1 MKNRFIILYF
11 SLLLFLSSCNFSYE
25 PINQSSPP
33 TVDYNNKAIVISI
46 PKKIN
51 TAKYISIYRLDI
63 TEKASEN
70 KEENIQ
76 KILNILYC

>member
-33 TVDYNNKAIVISI
+33 TVGYNNKAIVISI

-51 TAKYISIYRLDI
+51 KDEYINELREMPEIESVD
-63 TEKASEN
+63 EM
-70 KEENIQ
+70 
-76 KILNILYC
+76 